1 MPKKKMNKYDRE
13 HLRRLAAYQR
23 MIDSIYD
30 EYAAEAAE
38 IGGSVRNLA
47 PDTLFSFARYPQTR
61 KRANKL
67 ISGLKTDLLAC
78 IVNGVGAEWT
88 LANNKNNEL
97 SRMVFGNRVG
107 QLSQA
112 QYRKYFSTN
121 DAAREAFLSR
131 KVGGLDLSERVWR
144 YANQFKGEIEL
155 GLDVGIR
162 NGLSAAQMTRDL
174 RDYLRHPDK
183 LFRRVRDEH
192 GTLQLSKAAAE
203 FHPGQGVY
211 RSSYKNARRLAA
223 TETNMAYHTSDYH
236 RWNQLDFVVGIEI
249 RLAGNH
255 TGLGAD
261 GKPHEIHDICDDLAG
276 RYPKDF
282 KFTGWHP
289 HCRCQAVSIIKT
301 EKEIDE
307 ATDAILE
314 GREPDPESVNTVHD
328 VPEAFDRWVEDNK
341 ERAKGWSTMPYFIRQ
356 NPQYVKGFEVDT
368 YTPTERKFTRA
379 RRTNEAMEESLGIFL
394 QSRYPNIPNTEK
406 AALFHYTQG
415 DRSAFRQLNN
425 QLRKGNLSEFNEAFA
440 DLLTAGLE
448 KLPMEN
454 AISYRTIRLNKT
466 RLAEFI
472 GLADSQAEA
481 VWKGFTS
488 SSLDRSTAEQFA
500 MSHAGKK
507 KNETDVLI
515 VINGKSG
522 HLIEDFSEFGGRFSG
537 RPNQREILHNRGMKV
552 RFLRVEVENGWPV
565 FYVEEL

>member
-1 MPKKKMNKYDRE
+1 
-13 HLRRLAAYQR
+13 
-23 MIDSIYD
+23 
-30 EYAAEAAE
+30 
-38 IGGSVRNLA
+38 
-47 PDTLFSFARYPQTR
+47 
-61 KRANKL
+61 
-67 ISGLKTDLLAC
+67 
-78 IVNGVGAEWT
+78 
-88 LANNKNNEL
+88 
-97 SRMVFGNRVG
+97 
-107 QLSQA
+107 
-112 QYRKYFSTN
+112 
-121 DAAREAFLSR
+121 
-131 KVGGLDLSERVWR
+131 
-144 YANQFKGEIEL
+144 
-155 GLDVGIR
+155 
-162 NGLSAAQMTRDL
+162 
-174 RDYLRHPDK
+174 
-183 LFRRVRDEH
+183 
-192 GTLQLSKAAAE
+192 
-203 FHPGQGVY
+203 
-211 RSSYKNARRLAA
+211 
-223 TETNMAYHTSDYH
+223 
-236 RWNQLDFVVGIEI
+236 
-249 RLAGNH
+249 
-255 TGLGAD
+255 
-261 GKPHEIHDICDDLAG
+261 
-276 RYPKDF
+276 
-282 KFTGWHP
+282 
-289 HCRCQAVSIIKT
+289 
-301 EKEIDE
+301 
-307 ATDAILE
+307 
-314 GREPDPESVNTVHD
+314 
-328 VPEAFDRWVEDNK
+328 
-341 ERAKGWSTMPYFIRQ
+341 MPYFIRQ

-406 AALFHYTQG
+406 AALFHYTEG

-466 RLAEFI
+466 RLAEFM